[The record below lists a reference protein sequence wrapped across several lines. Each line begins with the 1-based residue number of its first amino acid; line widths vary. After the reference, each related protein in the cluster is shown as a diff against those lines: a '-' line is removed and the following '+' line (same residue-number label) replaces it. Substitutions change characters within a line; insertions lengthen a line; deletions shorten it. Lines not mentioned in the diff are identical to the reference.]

1 MKQKYWLVIT
11 ALVLMVVLLA
21 ACQRPASKAPV
32 VTPTATSEFPFP
44 LPVTDDAMKVVI
56 SGTQTA
62 IAAAGGASGASVST
76 PTPVV
81 ISTPVPA
88 TATAIVVPT
97 ATPGHPA
104 TYALQKG
111 EFPFCVARRF
121 NVSAGD
127 LLALNGLTVNSKPAE
142 GAVLKIPQSGSW
154 DAGSRSLKS
163 HPVDYTIA
171 AGDTIY
177 TIACAYGDVDPNTLI
192 AANGL
197 KSPYTLTA
205 GQTLRI
211 P

>member
-1 MKQKYWLVIT
+1 MKQKHWLVFT
-11 ALVLMVVLLA
+11 ALILTVVLLA

-44 LPVTDDAMKVVI
+44 LPATDDAMKVVI

-62 IAAAGGASGASVST
+62 IAAAGGAAEVTT
-76 PTPVV
+76 PTTAVV
-81 ISTPVPA
+81 STPVPA
-88 TATAIVVPT
+88 TATPIAVPT

-104 TYALQKG
+104 TYTLEKG
-111 EFPFCVARRF
+111 EFPFCIARRF

-127 LLALNGLTVNSKPAE
+127 LLALNGLTVNSKPAV
-142 GAVLKIPQSGSW
+142 GAVLKVPQSGSW
-154 DAGSRSLKS
+154 DAGDRSLKA
-163 HPVDYTIA
+163 HPADYTVA

-177 TIACAYGDVDPNTLI
+177 TIACAYGDADPNAII
-192 AANGL
+192 AANAL

-205 GQTLRI
+205 GQTLHI